1 MPLVL
6 PNFFCA
12 SLACTA
18 LVSAFL
24 TVVIYGS
31 PLVVALKFVSVSFVQ
46 LDTITTI
53 LYWTLQGTIYFW
65 KLRGAFFFIF
75 VFSIK
80 STLITIF

>member
-12 SLACTA
+12 SAAFTA

-53 LYWTLQGTIYFW
+53 LIGLCREQFTSENSEAL
-65 KLRGAFFFIF
+65 
-75 VFSIK
+75 FSLFL
-80 STLITIF
+80 SFQ